1 MSKGSASA
9 YAYPPVIQCN
19 IPGLWGTRLGMVT
32 QVDVSKN
39 PSGKDFSVHGYPLSV
54 DVNMTITDLTHV
66 MVSTGL
72 NQPAMFL
79 NNNTMF
85 DYIAQCAGVDKY
97 RVNGSMRLIT
107 KLTLGIQACSPSGI
121 FSNIGDSIHNDI
133 NTRANKIKGTYTL
146 HG

>member
-39 PSGKDFSVHGYPLSV
+39 PSGKDFSIHGFPLSV
-54 DVNMTITDLTHV
+54 DVNMTIADLQHV
-66 MVSTGL
+66 MVSTGI

-107 KLTLGIQACSPSGI
+107 KLTLGIQACSPSGL
-121 FSNIGDSIHNDI
+121 FANIGDAMHNDI
-133 NTRANKIKGTYTL
+133 NSRANKILGTYKI
-146 HG
+146 